1 MEMEECKEVY
11 SGQIHFQSWIKI
23 QNLTI
28 KVQKQRKL
36 RVFLNKAEMKMMST
50 QKGTSLEMMKMRK
63 AMTRSVMASETTKT
77 RHSMTRCLKILCLER
92 AQGLASKIQE
102 DQLKAKIVHLQI
114 IENYREK
121 KKWVNDVINWK

>member
-11 SGQIHFQSWIKI
+11 SQQIHFQWWIKI
-23 QNLTI
+23 QILTI

-36 RVFLNKAEMKMMST
+36 RVFLNKVEMKMMST

-77 RHSMTRCLKILCLER
+77 RHSMTRFMKILCLER
-92 AQGLASKIQE
+92 AQALASKIQE
-102 DQLKAKIVHLQI
+102 EQLKTKIVHLQI
-114 IENYREK
+114 IENSREK
-121 KKWVNDVINWK
+121 RSELMKL

>member
-1 MEMEECKEVY
+1 
-11 SGQIHFQSWIKI
+11 
-23 QNLTI
+23 
-28 KVQKQRKL
+28 
-36 RVFLNKAEMKMMST
+36 MMST
-50 QKGTSLEMMKMRK
+50 QKGTSLEMMKMQK
-63 AMTRSVMASETTKT
+63 AMTRSVMTSETTKT

-121 KKWVNDVINWK
+121 KSELMML